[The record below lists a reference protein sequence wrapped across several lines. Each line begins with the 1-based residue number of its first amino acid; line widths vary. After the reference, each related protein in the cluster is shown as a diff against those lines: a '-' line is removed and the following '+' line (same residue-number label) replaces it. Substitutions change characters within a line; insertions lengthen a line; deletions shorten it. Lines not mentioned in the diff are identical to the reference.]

1 MADRPLSAREK
12 GSGSLP
18 MRSILITGASSG
30 IGLDAART
38 LRQRGWRVFAAC
50 RRGEDAT
57 RLAATGVEPL
67 LLDLASDTSVAA
79 VADEVLDRTSG
90 RLDALFNNAA
100 YATPGA
106 VEDLPRVA
114 LREIFEVNL
123 FGQID
128 LTNRLLPAMRRAR
141 SGRVVMNSSVL
152 GLVAAP
158 WRGAY
163 VATKFALEGITDA
176 LRLELAGSGVHVILI
191 QPGPIDTPFRRNS
204 IPHFER
210 HIDWRTSP
218 HQTAYET
225 RLLPRLY
232 ADTPGPGQHPASSV
246 TARLIEALESRRPR
260 ARYAVTGTTRGAAI
274 MRRLFPTAL
283 SDRILRL
290 R

>member
-141 SGRVVMNSSVL
+141 SGRVVMN
-152 GLVAAP
+152 
-158 WRGAY
+158 
-163 VATKFALEGITDA
+163 
-176 LRLELAGSGVHVILI
+176 
-191 QPGPIDTPFRRNS
+191 
-204 IPHFER
+204 
-210 HIDWRTSP
+210 
-218 HQTAYET
+218 
-225 RLLPRLY
+225 
-232 ADTPGPGQHPASSV
+232 
-246 TARLIEALESRRPR
+246 
-260 ARYAVTGTTRGAAI
+260 
-274 MRRLFPTAL
+274 
-283 SDRILRL
+283 
-290 R
+290 